1 MLFFALLLRLYPCL
15 LHGAQVE
22 LQYGFL
28 YESYHV
34 RRYYWESVILLQK
47 LVLVTAVT
55 TLQSVGTAPQVLVVA
70 GVLTVAMILQVSA
83 RTYWRGT

>member
-1 MLFFALLLRLYPCL
+1 
-15 LHGAQVE
+15 
-22 LQYGFL
+22 
-28 YESYHV
+28 V

-70 GVLTVAMILQVSA
+70 GVLTIAMILQVRA
-83 RTYWRGT
+83 YQCGWQGTRAMYLLRCASLGYN